1 MKSRRPAPG
10 FLDALTALQDG
21 LSAAAV
27 PWTFIGGVAVIAH
40 GVARYTADVDATVLA
55 SAAPIDVLLRALRRH
70 GIKPR
75 IRQPAKFARAH
86 QVLLLRHGPSGVPL
100 DVSLAWLP
108 FEERA
113 IDDAEECSFA
123 GVRIRAAKV
132 EDLVSYKL
140 IAYRPHDLDDAERL
154 LVLHGRQFDAAR
166 VKRTLEALSDALE
179 GPDRVRAFAA
189 LLRRARLTA
198 RR

>member
-1 MKSRRPAPG
+1 MKPRKTTPG

-21 LSAAAV
+21 LSRAAV
-27 PWTFIGGVAVIAH
+27 PWTFIGGVAVIAR

-55 SAAPIDVLLRALRRH
+55 SAAPVEALLKGLKRH

-75 IRQPAKFARAH
+75 IKQAAKFARAH
-86 QVLLLRHGPSGVPL
+86 QVLLLEHGPSGIPL

-108 FEERA
+108 FEELA
-113 IDDAEECSFA
+113 IRDAETCSFG
-123 GVRIRAAKV
+123 GVKIRAAKV

-154 LVLHGRQFDAAR
+154 LTLHARGFDSAR
-166 VKRTLEALSDALE
+166 VTRTLEALGDALE

-189 LLRRARLTA
+189 LWRRARATA